1 MPSQEIFE
9 FVLNTNF
16 SNITRKKRINTIQT
30 RNFLYF
36 TIRAKKN
43 IRMNEFLK

>member
-16 SNITRKKRINTIQT
+16 SNITRKKKNKY
-30 RNFLYF
+30 NSDKKFSLLYN
-36 TIRAKKN
+36 KS
-43 IRMNEFLK
+43 